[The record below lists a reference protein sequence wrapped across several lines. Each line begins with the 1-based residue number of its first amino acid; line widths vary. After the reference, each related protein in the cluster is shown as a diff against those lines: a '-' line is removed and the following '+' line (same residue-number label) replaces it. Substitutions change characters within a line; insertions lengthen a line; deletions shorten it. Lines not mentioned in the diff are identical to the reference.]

1 MAKKVVWTKR
11 ASKKFD
17 KIVEYLETDW
27 NENVI
32 RAFVQQTESILELLS
47 ENPELGTI
55 EHPKKGIYGFHLT
68 KHNRLFYRFDDSRL
82 IVLNLFDNRQHPK
95 RKRY

>member
-17 KIVEYLETDW
+17 KVVEYLETDW
-27 NENVI
+27 NENVV

-47 ENPELGTI
+47 EKPELGTI
-55 EHPKKGIYGFHLT
+55 EHPEKGIYGFRLT
-68 KHNRLFYRFDDSRL
+68 KHNRLFYRFDDARL
-82 IVLNLFDNRQHPK
+82 IVLNMFDNRQNPR

>member
-1 MAKKVVWTKR
+1 VAKKVVWTKR

-27 NENVI
+27 NENVV

-55 EHPKKGIYGFHLT
+55 EHSGKGIYGFSLT
-68 KHNRLFYRFDDSRL
+68 KHNRLFYRFNDSRL
-82 IVLNLFDNRQHPK
+82 VVLNLFDNRQHPK